1 MSVPAQGHHDD
12 DSYGAPEGGH
22 GAGDSAP
29 QGTHE
34 HSVTAFRRPDTQG
47 STAHEHRIKPRNSA
61 GRDLKSAIGVG
72 VGLGAVVL
80 LAIFVIPGGWYPLV
94 ALAAAAATWEVHSR
108 LKEHGYVVSLPTVLV
123 GGQVMLWSSL
133 FFGVEGLIAGF
144 VTSVLALMFGRLFY
158 HGRHSAPQN
167 YLRDA
172 AIGVFVLTWIPLFAS
187 FAAMLSQISG
197 ESVSGRYYIVTFM
210 LCVIASDTGGY
221 ITGVLFGKNPMA
233 PAVSPK
239 KSWGGFCG
247 FCAIW
252 RGHWCVVRT
261 FSDPRVLV
269 EWSNPWAVFGGVR
282 HVGGSCGVAVQART
296 RNQGYVQYFA
306 WPRRCDGPAGW
317 DAAFR
322 HGHMA
327 HSQLDN
333 AHVIEQ
339 GYLAG
344 RA

>member
-12 DSYGAPEGGH
+12 DNYGAPEGGH

-197 ESVSGRYYIVTFM
+197 EAVSGRYYIVTFM

-239 KSWGGFCG
+239 KSWEGFAGSVLFGAVTGALCEHFLIHG
-247 FCAIW
+247 DWWSGVILGLCLVVCATL
-252 RGHWCVVRT
+252 G
-261 FSDPRVLV
+261 DLV
-269 EWSNPWAVFGGVR
+269 ESQFKRELGIKDMSNILPGHGGVMDR
-282 HVGGSCGVAVQART
+282 L
-296 RNQGYVQYFA
+296 
-306 WPRRCDGPAGW
+306 DGMLPSAMVTW
-317 DAAFR
+317 LILSWT
-322 HGHMA
+322 MPM
-327 HSQLDN
+327 
-333 AHVIEQ
+333 
-339 GYLAG
+339 
-344 RA
+344 

>member
-133 FFGVEGLIAGF
+133 FFGVEGL
-144 VTSVLALMFGRLFY
+144 
-158 HGRHSAPQN
+158 
-167 YLRDA
+167 
-172 AIGVFVLTWIPLFAS
+172 LT
-187 FAAMLSQISG
+187 
-197 ESVSGRYYIVTFM
+197 
-210 LCVIASDTGGY
+210 LC
-221 ITGVLFGKNPMA
+221 
-233 PAVSPK
+233 
-239 KSWGGFCG
+239 C
-247 FCAIW
+247 
-252 RGHWCVVRT
+252 
-261 FSDPRVLV
+261 PRSL
-269 EWSNPWAVFGGVR
+269 
-282 HVGGSCGVAVQART
+282 
-296 RNQGYVQYFA
+296 
-306 WPRRCDGPAGW
+306 
-317 DAAFR
+317 
-322 HGHMA
+322 
-327 HSQLDN
+327 
-333 AHVIEQ
+333 
-339 GYLAG
+339 
-344 RA
+344 

>member
-197 ESVSGRYYIVTFM
+197 EAVSGRYYIVTFM

-239 KSWGGFCG
+239 KSWEGFAGSVLFGAVTGALCEHFLIHG
-247 FCAIW
+247 SWWSGVILGLCLVVCATL
-252 RGHWCVVRT
+252 G
-261 FSDPRVLV
+261 DLV
-269 EWSNPWAVFGGVR
+269 ESQFKRELGIKDMSNILPGHGGVMDR
-282 HVGGSCGVAVQART
+282 L
-296 RNQGYVQYFA
+296 
-306 WPRRCDGPAGW
+306 DGMLPSAMVTW
-317 DAAFR
+317 LILSWT
-322 HGHMA
+322 MPM
-327 HSQLDN
+327 
-333 AHVIEQ
+333 
-339 GYLAG
+339 
-344 RA
+344 

>member
-1 MSVPAQGHHDD
+1 M
-12 DSYGAPEGGH
+12 
-22 GAGDSAP
+22 
-29 QGTHE
+29 
-34 HSVTAFRRPDTQG
+34 
-47 STAHEHRIKPRNSA
+47 
-61 GRDLKSAIGVG
+61 
-72 VGLGAVVL
+72 L

-197 ESVSGRYYIVTFM
+197 EAVSGRYYIVTFM

-239 KSWGGFCG
+239 KSWEGFAGSVLFGAVTGAVCVHFLIHG
-247 FCAIW
+247 YWWSGVILGLCLVVCATL
-252 RGHWCVVRT
+252 G
-261 FSDPRVLV
+261 DLV
-269 EWSNPWAVFGGVR
+269 ESQFKRELGIKDMSNILPGHGGVMDR
-282 HVGGSCGVAVQART
+282 L
-296 RNQGYVQYFA
+296 
-306 WPRRCDGPAGW
+306 DGMLPSAMVTW
-317 DAAFR
+317 LILSWT
-322 HGHMA
+322 MPM
-327 HSQLDN
+327 
-333 AHVIEQ
+333 
-339 GYLAG
+339 
-344 RA
+344 